1 VELFRFTHQFGA
13 AVKTDAR
20 TFGDVHKSRSFL
32 PLLPYQVPI
41 LAQHHVLKHRHH
53 VPHTHHTHTR
63 PYQVPILA
71 HHHVLKHRHHVPHTR
86 PTHTSHTHTHTHVP
100 TRYLYWHTTMFSN
113 TDITSH
119 THTHTHTHTT
129 FRLSR
134 PYRHVSLP
142 NWKFCGNNEVQFRV
156 QVGRDRVR
164 HVAI

>member
-86 PTHTSHTHTHTHVP
+86 PTHTHTHTSLPGTYIGTPPCSQTP
-100 TRYLYWHTTMFSN
+100 TSRP
-113 TDITSH
+113 
-119 THTHTHTHTT
+119 THTHTHTHT
-129 FRLSR
+129 RHSDCRGRIDMSR
-134 PYRHVSLP
+134 YQTGSFVEIMKCSSGF
-142 NWKFCGNNEVQFRV
+142 K
-156 QVGRDRVR
+156 
-164 HVAI
+164 